1 MSNILDKLYLIKIDQ
16 NGSKSEVPASETNF
30 LVGISGT
37 ANFGLNS
44 EIIDSQNF
52 GVATSSVIL
61 GGYSHQTS
69 GNWNVINGG
78 IFNTVRSQGSVVGG
92 GIFNNISGD
101 NSLYSVIAGGC
112 SNKIT
117 CARASILGGYGN
129 ILGNQDLLHSN
140 QSLIGGGCENI
151 LRGSSWS
158 AILGGYRNVIQSGVS
173 DGGGFLVTP
182 AGTSNFIGTAQNSLI
197 QNYTATSTVLNGK
210 RNHILGERTCFN
222 SIINGLNNF
231 SSGQFS
237 TLLNGR
243 FNNISGS
250 HVVILNGT
258 GNKVF
263 SNNASILAGSS
274 ATIPLNHN
282 GAVLLTDSQDRI
294 HNSSGPH
301 TLTLDFISGTYIKNQ
316 TILQNSYIPS
326 SSTSPGISGQIAT
339 DSNYIYSHNGIKWR
353 RTALAEW

>member
-16 NGSKSEVPASETNF
+16 NGSKSEVPASEANF

-52 GVATSSVIL
+52 GVATSTVIL

-78 IFNTVRSQGSVVGG
+78 IFNIVKSQGSVVGG

-101 NSLYSVIAGGC
+101 NSFYSAIAGGC
-112 SNKIT
+112 RNIIT
-117 CARASILGGYGN
+117 GAKAAIFGGYGN
-129 ILGNQDLLHSN
+129 ILGNQNLLNSD

-158 AILGGYRNVIQSGVS
+158 AILGGYRNIIQSGVS

-210 RNHILGERTCFN
+210 RNHILGESTCFN

-243 FNNISGS
+243 CHNISGS

-258 GNKVF
+258 GNRVF
-263 SNNASILAGSS
+263 SNNASILAGLR
-274 ATIPLNHN
+274 ATIPLNHS
-282 GAVLLTDSQDRI
+282 GAVLLTDSQDRNHI
-294 HNSSGPH
+294 SSGPN
-301 TLTLDFISGTYIKNQ
+301 TLTLDFASGIYISGNLYLNGRQ
-316 TILQNSYIPS
+316 LLV
-326 SSTSPGISGQIAT
+326 STEGTVFSPIAT
-339 DSNYIYSHNGIKWR
+339 
-353 RTALAEW
+353 